1 MHLLRA
7 AAQALLCIPRTSRVR
22 CRAPIR
28 VQVAQGMAGLEG
40 AQPPIVHRDL
50 KPSNV
55 FVDGAGGARVADMNL
70 SLRLHE
76 DCLAN
81 LTGETGTYLY
91 MSPEMMRHEVRPAP
105 SAAAC
110 LFRSFPVFS
119 GLFWLCQFAPR
130 KNNHRTSKFSLTSCC
145 PYVCCPLTLFLL

>member
-1 MHLLRA
+1 
-7 AAQALLCIPRTSRVR
+7 
-22 CRAPIR
+22 
-28 VQVAQGMAGLEG
+28 MAGLEG

-91 MSPEMMRHEVRPAP
+91 MSPEMMRHEVRTRPIVPVPVSCLAPAHMPCPP
-105 SAAAC
+105 SIQI
-110 LFRSFPVFS
+110 RGPTQPRHRVFGDLS
-119 GLFWLCQFAPR
+119 A
-130 KNNHRTSKFSLTSCC
+130 
-145 PYVCCPLTLFLL
+145 